1 MTPILPLRMSS
12 STSQQ
17 HYISTTTRI
26 IQTAG
31 SSYKRESA
39 VNLECLKERKNPC
52 EYQPLFPNEECQDT
66 RLTFVALAALKVT
79 GTTPRSGHH
88 ASVSSV
94 TVYALQDSGSVRSG
108 QYFNPPLRCDTNPV
122 ILHSPTLQDFTNLAG
137 QSIC

>member
-12 STSQQ
+12 STQNNAIPRPQLEYSRQQ
-17 HYISTTTRI
+17 VAYT
-26 IQTAG
+26 QG
-31 SSYKRESA
+31 K
-39 VNLECLKERKNPC
+39 VQFNLECLKERKNPC
-52 EYQPLFPNEECQDT
+52 EYQPFFPNEECQDT
-66 RLTFVALAALKVT
+66 RLTFVAMAALKVT

-108 QYFNPPLRCDTNPV
+108 QYFNPPLTCDTNPV